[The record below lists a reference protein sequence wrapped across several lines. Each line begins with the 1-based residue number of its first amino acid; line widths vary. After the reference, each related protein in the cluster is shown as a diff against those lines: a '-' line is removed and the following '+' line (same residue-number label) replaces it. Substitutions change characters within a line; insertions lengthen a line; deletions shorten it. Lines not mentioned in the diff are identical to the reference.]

1 MRKLTVNIAIICS
14 FIIWSLAVTSAD
26 VGVAAGGSHTVGL
39 MTNGTVVAVGQN
51 IHGQCEVGSW
61 TDITQVAAGY
71 DHTLGLKSDMTV
83 VAVGNNDD
91 GQCEVASWTGITQV
105 AAGGYHTVGLKTDK
119 TAVAVGSND
128 YGQCDVE
135 GGTNILQVAAGGYHT
150 VGVMTNKT
158 VVAVG
163 SNSSGQC
170 NVNSWNLGDPC
181 LLEIIYGEFSPEAE
195 LLRYFRDHL
204 LSTTPEG
211 QELIRLYYQLSPG
224 IVGLIEGDEPFRKEI
239 KDLVDE
245 MLPRLLQ

>member
-1 MRKLTVNIAIICS
+1 
-14 FIIWSLAVTSAD
+14 
-26 VGVAAGGSHTVGL
+26 
-39 MTNGTVVAVGQN
+39 VVAVGPTSGSLDD
-51 IHGQCEVGSW
+51 GQCEVESW

-71 DHTLGLKSDMTV
+71 AHTVGLKSDMTV

-181 LLEIIYGEFSPEAE
+181 LLETIYGEFSPEAE

>member
-1 MRKLTVNIAIICS
+1 MCDIVRLNFFHREEDTMRKLTVNIAIICS

-26 VGVAAGGSHTVGL
+26 VGVAAGYAHTV
-39 MTNGTVVAVGQN
+39 
-51 IHGQCEVGSW
+51 
-61 TDITQVAAGY
+61 
-71 DHTLGLKSDMTV
+71 GLKSDMTV
-83 VAVGNNDD
+83 
-91 GQCEVASWTGITQV
+91 
-105 AAGGYHTVGLKTDK
+105 
-119 TAVAVGSND
+119 VAVGSND

-181 LLEIIYGEFSPEAE
+181 LLETIYGEFSPEAE

-204 LSTTPEG
+204 LSATPEG